1 MGRMGLQRRTFLGL
15 ITGFAGAILSAPRV
29 FSWPLRWRKLA
40 GDEGAAPDGPA
51 AAKRA
56 EDAPGIKITTIRRT
70 TFRDTTQELSPEPE
84 VFYIQGDWRRWERP
98 RSYTGHTRA
107 DGSSQRIY
115 GPRTVTIVRPD
126 LAKKFDLNLDAS
138 EYAVSPWP
146 PKKPQPLTKKQMEAL
161 GIAMPP
167 PAASAKPTFQIQ
179 TTTKDTGE
187 RKEIFGYLAR
197 HVITTR
203 KEIPLEGSRRS
214 PRETVTD
221 GWYVD
226 LERRLYPTIYPQD
239 LTDGKTPPRRGHA
252 YTSAR
257 SSGSLDPPEI
267 PEFIDIGETETGFA
281 VQEIQTS
288 WNSFKLPDG
297 STRQT
302 EGKSETVVKL
312 ERGAYDTALFE
323 NPSRFKRVRYI
334 EANPKLS

>member
-40 GDEGAAPDGPA
+40 RDEGAAPDGPA
-51 AAKRA
+51 AKRD
-56 EDAPGIKITTIRRT
+56 EGFSGIKITTIRRT
-70 TFRDTTQELSPEPE
+70 TLRDTTQDLSPEPQ

-98 RSYTGHTRA
+98 RSYTGHTRT
-107 DGSSQRIY
+107 DGSLQRIY

-126 LAKKFDLNLDAS
+126 LGKKFDLNLDAS
-138 EYAVSPWP
+138 EYAVSTWP
-146 PKKPQPLTKKQMEAL
+146 PKKPQPFTKDQMKAL
-161 GIAMPP
+161 GITIPSP
-167 PAASAKPTFQIQ
+167 DESAKPTFQIQ
-179 TTTKDTGE
+179 ITTKDTGE

-221 GWYVD
+221 GWYID

-239 LTDGKTPPRRGHA
+239 LADAKNPPRRGHA
-252 YTSAR
+252 YASIL
-257 SSGSLDPPEI
+257 SPGSLDPPEI

-323 NPSRFKRVRYI
+323 IPSRFKRVRYI
-334 EANPKLS
+334 EANPQLS